1 MRKLAENEIISLTS
15 LLKMENEGLAVAR
28 GMQTLISDDDLKQ
41 QAQASILATEGR
53 IKGIQQFINEN
64 KIANVEGAH

>member
-1 MRKLAENEIISLTS
+1 MRKLAESEIMSLTN

-28 GMQTLISDDDLKQ
+28 GMQTLISDEELRKQ
-41 QAQASILATEGR
+41 AEASILVSEGR

-64 KIANVEGAH
+64 KITNVGGGQ

>member
-1 MRKLAENEIISLTS
+1 MRKLAESEIMSLTN

-28 GMQTLISDDDLKQ
+28 GMQTLISDNELKK
-41 QAQASILATEGR
+41 QAEASILVSEGR

-64 KIANVEGAH
+64 KITNVEGGQ